1 MEVFKVGDRFRLT
14 SGNEYDLVGAI
25 VDYSREKGLKILSI
39 NTLKP
44 TLEDAFLRITG
55 STPISD
61 GEVKNNGGKM

>member
-44 TLEDAFLRITG
+44 TLEDSFLRITG
-55 STPISD
+55 STPVLD